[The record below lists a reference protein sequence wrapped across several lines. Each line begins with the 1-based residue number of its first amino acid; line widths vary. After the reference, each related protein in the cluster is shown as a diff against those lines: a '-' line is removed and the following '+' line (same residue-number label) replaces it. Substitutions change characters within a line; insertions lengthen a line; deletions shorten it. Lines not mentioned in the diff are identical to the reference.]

1 MHDPAQV
8 HPDQATPTPA
18 VPAVLSPSSPGGM
31 LISASPSPVSPF
43 GFAALS
49 GLVGMATGM
58 ILAPWLERFYNRI
71 RRDDRPEE

>member
-1 MHDPAQV
+1 
-8 HPDQATPTPA
+8 
-18 VPAVLSPSSPGGM
+18 M
-31 LISASPSPVSPF
+31 LISASPSPVSPI

-71 RRDDRPEE
+71 RRDDGRGE